1 MTDRSTSTSS
11 PRVLAIVQARMGST
25 RFPDKVMQPIDGT
38 PMIEVLLARLSKSRA
53 IDRIVLATSVD
64 TRNQPLVDHVRQLGF
79 DVFQG
84 SEQDV
89 LDRFYQAARPHQPTV
104 VVRVT
109 GDCPLIDPAIVDQV
123 IAAYDEGGVE
133 YASNVQP
140 PTFPDGLDTE
150 VFAFAALERAAND
163 AKRTFDREHVTPY
176 LRESGLFR
184 TRNVSAAGDWS
195 SERWTVDE
203 PADLRVVADVFAAFR
218 PRRDFGWTDVLNLRR
233 DRPDVF
239 SANQGLRRNEGATM
253 GTGQKLWKRAKQVI
267 PGGSMLLSKRAEM
280 FLPDQW
286 PAYFSKAKGCKV
298 WDLDGRE
305 YIDMS
310 LMGIGTNTLG
320 YGHPEVDDAVRQTV
334 DAGNMST
341 LNCPEEVYLAE
352 RLIELH
358 PWAAMCRFARSGGEA
373 NAIAIRIA
381 RAASGKDK
389 VAFCGYHGW
398 HDWYLSANLGD
409 GKNLAGHLLP
419 GLEPNGVP
427 QELRGTVLP
436 FNYNNFAEL
445 EALVNAH
452 DVGVIKMEVVRNR
465 GPEDNF
471 LQKVRD
477 LATARGIVL
486 IFDECTS
493 GFRETFG
500 GLYKKYGVEPD
511 MAIFGKTLGN
521 GYAITAV
528 IGRREIMEAAQ
539 TTFISSTFWT
549 ERIGPSA
556 ALKTLEVMERVKS
569 WEQITAIGSDITSR
583 WAALAG
589 RHGLSITING
599 LPSLATFS
607 FNHPDALALKTLMTQ
622 EMLTKGYLAST
633 GVYACMAHT
642 PDVVAAYFNT
652 LDPVFGLIREC
663 VDGRDVMSLLK
674 GPVCHAGFKRL
685 N

>member
-1 MTDRSTSTSS
+1 MKT
-11 PRVLAIVQARMGST
+11 LAVVQARMGST
-25 RFPDKVMQPIDGT
+25 RFPNKILREIDGT
-38 PMIEVLLARLSKSRA
+38 PMIELVLRRLSASKR
-53 IDRIVLATSVD
+53 IDKIVLATSED
-64 TRNQPLVDHVRQLGF
+64 ARNAPMVEYVRSLGY

-84 SEQDV
+84 SENDV
-89 LDRFYQAARPHQPTV
+89 LDRFYQAARPYAPET

-109 GDCPLIDPAIVDQV
+109 GDCPLIDPDIVDIV
-123 IAAYDEGGVE
+123 IDARETRGAD
-133 YASNVQP
+133 YASNVVP
-140 PTFPDGLDTE
+140 PTYPDGLDVE
-150 VFAFAALERAAND
+150 AFAFAALERAARE
-163 AKRTFDREHVTPY
+163 ATKPAEREHVTPF
-176 LRESGLFR
+176 LRESGFFR
-184 TRNVSAAGDWS
+184 CTNVAHDIDCSG
-195 SERWTVDE
+195 ERWTVDE
-203 PADLRVVADVFAAFR
+203 PADFDVVSQIVRHFH
-218 PRRDFGWTDVLNLRR
+218 PRTDFGWRDVMDLRH
-233 DRPDVF
+233 
-239 SANQGLRRNEGATM
+239 ANPALFEANRHLIRNEGAVM
-253 GTGQKLWKRAKQVI
+253 GTGQKLWKRAKHVI

-286 PAYFSKAKGCKV
+286 PAYFSKAKGCRV
-298 WDLDGRE
+298 WDLDGKE

-310 LMGIGTNTLG
+310 LMGIGSNTLG
-320 YGHPEVDDAVRQTV
+320 YGHPEVDEAVMQTV
-334 DAGNMST
+334 RAGNMST

-352 RLIELH
+352 RLVELH
-358 PWAAMCRFARSGGEA
+358 PWAGMVRFARSGGEA

-436 FNYNNFAEL
+436 FNYNNFDEL
-445 EALVNAH
+445 EALVNTH
-452 DVGVIKMEVVRNR
+452 DIGVIKMEVVRNQ
-465 GPEDNF
+465 GPQDNF
-471 LQKVRD
+471 LQRVRQ

-486 IFDECTS
+486 VFDECTS

-511 MAIFGKTLGN
+511 MAVFGKTLGN

-569 WEQITAIGSDITSR
+569 WEQITAIGTDITSR
-583 WAALAG
+583 WSALSAK
-589 RHGLSITING
+589 HGLPITING

-607 FNHPDALALKTLMTQ
+607 FNHPNALAFKTLLTQ
-622 EMLTKGYLAST
+622 EMLAQGYLAGT
-633 GVYACMAHT
+633 GVYACVDHT
-642 PDVVAAYFNT
+642 REIIDTYEHT
-652 LDPVFGLIREC
+652 LDPIFTLIREC
-663 VDGRDVMSLLK
+663 VDGRDVMALLK
-674 GPVCHAGFKRL
+674 GPICHAGFKRL